1 MSETIPHWLTK
12 QADLAPNKLAL
23 EIDEEISLTFKEL
36 YNKSKQIA
44 QKLNNLNINPKD
56 RIAILST
63 NSLDMLMTIHAL
75 SYLDAIVV
83 LLNTRLT
90 SSELNYQIK
99 NSEATLLITTEELCQ
114 EKKLE
119 TNKVKTFTE
128 IKELKQNVDKPLNES
143 VNLNDIWT
151 IMYTSGTT
159 GLPKAVGHT
168 YGNHWWSAIS
178 SGLNLGIHAD
188 DKWLSPL
195 PMYHVGG
202 SSVFIKS
209 IIYGMSVYLLPH
221 YNKERLSNVLHEKEI
236 TIASL
241 VTLMLADYLDSLEG
255 QTSPAKLRAILLGG
269 GSVPETLL
277 NKAKDKK
284 IPLFQSYGMTE
295 TSSQIATL
303 SPTDNIRK
311 LGSAGKPLMPAEVKV
326 NAKTNEIG
334 EVLVKGPM
342 VISNYFNNEEAT
354 AESFKEGWLKTGD
367 LGYLDEENFLYIVDR
382 RSDLIISG
390 GENIYPT
397 EIENTLLNHDNI
409 KEVAVVKKTDDK
421 FGYVPAAFI
430 VLKNKN
436 YKPDFSSYL
445 KDSLAKYKQPKEY
458 IFIDELPRTASNKVK
473 RFELEKRL
481 QSSK

>member
-99 NSEATLLITTEELCQ
+99 NSEATLLITTEELCKK
-114 EKKLE
+114 KKLE

-202 SSVFIKS
+202 LSVFIKS

-269 GSVPETLL
+269 GSVPETLV

-303 SPTDNIRK
+303 VPTDNIRK

-326 NAKTNEIG
+326 NAKTNERG